1 MDSFEELI
9 EKVKQWGRDRNLT
22 DPANLKNQF
31 NKLVS
36 EFGEIG
42 EGIVNLNEDEVEDGC
57 GDTMVVC
64 IILAEQL
71 LKPLTIHDF
80 ERNWKAESKI
90 DNNYEFLLVIAQG
103 WLGRLADNIGKGQNE
118 QANENLRGFLST
130 IVSYAHIESSGLHP
144 CLHRAYNEIKDRK
157 GVLYHGVFIKESDPR
172 YESARAELVARQ
184 LGQDSAY
191 QLNRPPEQ

>member
-1 MDSFEELI
+1 MESFEDLI

-42 EGIVNLNEDEVEDGC
+42 EGVINLNEDEVEDGC

-71 LKPLTIHDF
+71 LKPLVLDDF
-80 ERNWKAESKI
+80 ERNWKGEALI
-90 DNNYEFLLVIAQG
+90 DSDSETLLIIGQG
-103 WLGRLADNIGKGQNE
+103 WLGRLADNVGKGQIE
-118 QANENLRGFLST
+118 EANENLRGFLST
-130 IVSYAHIESSGLHP
+130 VVSYAHIETGGLYS
-144 CLHRAYNEIKDRK
+144 CLGRAYNEIKDRK
-157 GVLYHGVFIKESDPR
+157 GVLYNGVFIKESDPR
-172 YESARAELVARQ
+172 YESARAELGLVPQ
-184 LGQDSAY
+184 S
-191 QLNRPPEQ
+191 LNRPPEQ